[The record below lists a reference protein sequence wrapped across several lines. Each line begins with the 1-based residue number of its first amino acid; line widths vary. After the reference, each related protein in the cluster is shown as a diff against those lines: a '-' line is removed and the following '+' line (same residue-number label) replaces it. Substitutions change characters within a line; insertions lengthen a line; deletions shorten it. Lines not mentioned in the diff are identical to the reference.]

1 MGHHLTAIILKGD
14 YNQPLAETFDLLGI
28 TLTDGLTMFPIDHY
42 FSACW
47 QAKLQ
52 TTGELDLNGVDCVIF
67 PRERALSELM
77 TKISTA
83 ENPVYAIILTDY
95 FGGIGEQY
103 ANVYLKDRLA
113 DKNIKKINHALA
125 YMGVKAKDDLDEFDT
140 VGLSRHR
147 SNPDYLEKY
156 VELAYALWL

>member
-14 YNQPLAETFDLLGI
+14 YNKPLAETFDLLGI
-28 TLTDGLTMFPIDHY
+28 TLSDGLTMFPIDHH

-67 PRERALSELM
+67 PRERALCELM

-83 ENPVYAIILTDY
+83 EIPVYAIILTDY
-95 FGGIGEQY
+95 FGGMGEQY

-113 DKNIKKINHALA
+113 DKNIKTINHALA
-125 YMGVKAKDDLDEFDT
+125 YMGVKVKDGLDEFDT
-140 VGLSRHR
+140 IGLSRHR

-156 VELAYALWL
+156 VDLADALGL